1 MKSEGVIFLLFT
13 FHFSL
18 FFVPLHPI
26 MGRKIVLLIFLVL
39 QTALA
44 GAQQTDNEKQARRI
58 FNQAY
63 NQVFGDQGATLHYD
77 VNIIGIY
84 KTSGTIWYKGKKQ
97 KFVDERVNTWNDGT
111 TAYMAFRKKKE
122 VQIHH
127 ANSDKKDKYSG
138 KFKFHPEDFD
148 YSIGEDDGMFLL
160 TLKQK
165 KKAKGSIKVIK
176 AWVTKKGYEPVR
188 LRIKVAFIWTT
199 VTVSDFRTGGITDDL
214 FVFPLNQ
221 YKDWKF
227 VDKRKE

>member
-1 MKSEGVIFLLFT
+1 MR
-13 FHFSL
+13 
-18 FFVPLHPI
+18 
-26 MGRKIVLLIFLVL
+26 RKIVLWVILAL
-39 QTALA
+39 QTVVLC
-44 GAQQTDNEKQARRI
+44 AQQTANEKQARRI

-63 NQVFGDQGATLHYD
+63 NQVFGEQGATLHYD

-97 KFVDERVNTWNDGT
+97 KFVDERVNTWNDGQ

-122 VQIHH
+122 VHIHH

-138 KFKFHPEDFD
+138 KFKFNLDDFD
-148 YSIGEDDGMFLL
+148 YSIAEDDGMFLI

-165 KKAKGSIKVIK
+165 KKAKGTIKVVK

-188 LRIKVAFIWTT
+188 LRIKVSIIWTT
-199 VTVSDFRTGGITDDL
+199 VTISDFKVGGIDDNL
-214 FVFPLNQ
+214 FVFPRNQ

-227 VDKRKE
+227 IDKRNE

>member
-1 MKSEGVIFLLFT
+1 
-13 FHFSL
+13 
-18 FFVPLHPI
+18 
-26 MGRKIVLLIFLVL
+26 MGKKIVLMAMMVMLAVVVCA
-39 QTALA
+39 QTTA
-44 GAQQTDNEKQARRI
+44 NERQARRI

-63 NQVFGDQGATLHYD
+63 CQVFGEQGATLHYD

-97 KFVDERVNTWNDGT
+97 KFIDEKVNTWNDGT

-138 KFKFHPEDFD
+138 KFKFDVDDFN
-148 YSIGEDDGMFLL
+148 YSIEEDGDKFLI

-165 KKAKGSIKVIK
+165 KTAKGTIKVVK
-176 AWVTKKGYEPVR
+176 AWVTKKGYVPVR

-199 VTVSDFRTGGITDDL
+199 VSISNFKSGGISDSL
-214 FVFPLNQ
+214 FVFPRNQ
-221 YKDWKF
+221 YSDWKF
-227 VDKRKE
+227 IDKRKE

>member
-1 MKSEGVIFLLFT
+1 MR
-13 FHFSL
+13 
-18 FFVPLHPI
+18 
-26 MGRKIVLLIFLVL
+26 RKIVLLVILAL
-39 QTALA
+39 QTVVLC
-44 GAQQTDNEKQARRI
+44 AQQTANEKQARRI

-63 NQVFGDQGATLHYD
+63 NQVFGEQGATLHYD

-97 KFVDERVNTWNDGT
+97 KFVDERVNTWNDGQ

-122 VQIHH
+122 VHIHH

-138 KFKFHPEDFD
+138 KFKFNLDDFD
-148 YSIGEDDGMFLL
+148 YSIAEDDGMFLI

-165 KKAKGSIKVIK
+165 KKAKGTIKVVK

-188 LRIKVAFIWTT
+188 LRIKVSIIWTT
-199 VTVSDFRTGGITDDL
+199 VIISDFKAGGIDDNL
-214 FVFPLNQ
+214 FVFPRNQ

-227 VDKRKE
+227 IDKRNE